1 MARAIEHI
9 EKDIA
14 ALEEKISK
22 IAQELQAAYT
32 SYLNSLAQVMRQQV
46 ILASYYLCTQ
56 GYPSLFLQ
64 LSLSQRQKLQQMIR
78 KASQKAAEK
87 LISLT
92 NTEQMQVDDSEQ
104 RDILIN
110 YLQQVQ
116 AHSNQQEEEL
126 EAEEPESESLE
137 SEELEPE
144 SPEAESTEVEEPE
157 SEGIRYEKIPFPLN
171 LLSLK
176 TYSPDTSNPV
186 ELLKWQQQ
194 IEARILANL
203 KHISS
208 EVNNLLK
215 NADILPS
222 KLPQPILE
230 AAAIASATSG
240 EMMPGPPNILNLVVE
255 MDKDE
260 ESEESSLTQI
270 MAVNLRLGEIEFAD
284 SQLSSLRKQIR
295 LILGRLHKLGREY
308 QHKQREHSIAEAEA
322 AWRASWYED

>member
-1 MARAIEHI
+1 MVRAIEHI

-14 ALEEKISK
+14 ALEVAIAK
-22 IAQELQAAYT
+22 IAQELKAAYS
-32 SYLNSLAQVMRQQV
+32 SYLNSLAQAMPQQLV
-46 ILASYYLCTQ
+46 LASYYLCTQ
-56 GYPSLFLQ
+56 GYPSQFLK

-78 KASQKAAEK
+78 QASKQAAEK

-92 NTEQMQVDDSEQ
+92 NTEKMQMDDSEQ

-110 YLQQVQ
+110 YLQEVQ
-116 AHSNQQEEEL
+116 AQSNQQQEEE
-126 EAEEPESESLE
+126 EEESE
-137 SEELEPE
+137 SEELGLEE
-144 SPEAESTEVEEPE
+144 LGAEELE
-157 SEGIRYEKIPFPLN
+157 SEAIRYKRIPFPLN
-171 LLSLK
+171 FLSMK

-186 ELLKWQQQ
+186 ELLNWQQQ
-194 IEARILANL
+194 IEARTLANL
-203 KHISS
+203 KHVSS

-230 AAAIASATSG
+230 AAAMASATSG

-255 MDKDE
+255 VEKDG
-260 ESEESSLTQI
+260 ESSDESGLTQI
-270 MAVNLRLGEIEFAD
+270 MAINLRLGEIEFAD
-284 SQLSSLRKQIR
+284 SKLSPLRKQIR
-295 LILGRLHKLGREY
+295 QILSRLNKLGREY

>member
-14 ALEEKISK
+14 ALEEVIAK
-22 IAQELQAAYT
+22 IAKELQAAYS
-32 SYLNSLAQVMRQQV
+32 SYLNSLAQVMRQQL

-56 GYPSLFLQ
+56 GYPSQFLK

-78 KASQKAAEK
+78 QASQKAAEK

-92 NTEQMQVDDSEQ
+92 NTEQMQIDDSEQ
-104 RDILIN
+104 RDMLIN

-116 AHSNQQEEEL
+116 AQSNQQEEGL
-126 EAEEPESESLE
+126 EAEGLEQEGLEQEE
-137 SEELEPE
+137 SEE
-144 SPEAESTEVEEPE
+144 
-157 SEGIRYEKIPFPLN
+157 SEIRYKKSPFSLN
-171 LLSLK
+171 FLSLK

-194 IEARILANL
+194 IEARTLANL
-203 KHISS
+203 KHVSS

-215 NADILPS
+215 NAGILPS
-222 KLPQPILE
+222 KLPQSILE

-255 MDKDE
+255 VETDE
-260 ESEESSLTQI
+260 ESEESGLTQI

-284 SQLSSLRKQIR
+284 TQLSSLRKQIR
-295 LILGRLHKLGREY
+295 QILGRLHKLGREY
-308 QHKQREHSIAEAEA
+308 QHKQRERSIAEAEA

>member
-22 IAQELQAAYT
+22 IAQELKAAYT

-56 GYPSLFLQ
+56 GYPSPFLQ

-78 KASQKAAEK
+78 QASQKAAEK

-126 EAEEPESESLE
+126 EAESPESEE
-137 SEELEPE
+137 
-144 SPEAESTEVEEPE
+144 PEAESPE
-157 SEGIRYEKIPFPLN
+157 SERIRYEKIPFPLN
-171 LLSLK
+171 LLSLN

-203 KHISS
+203 KHVSS

-308 QHKQREHSIAEAEA
+308 QHKQRERSIAEAEA

>member
-14 ALEEKISK
+14 ALSEA
-22 IAQELQAAYT
+22 IAGIAKELQAAYS
-32 SYLNSLAQVMRQQV
+32 SYLHTLAPVMRQQL

-56 GYPSLFLQ
+56 GYPSKFLQ
-64 LSLSQRQKLQQMIR
+64 LSLSQRQKLQQGIR

-92 NTEQMQVDDSEQ
+92 DNAQMEVDDAEQ
-104 RDILIN
+104 RDILLK
-110 YLQQVQ
+110 YLQQLEIR
-116 AHSNQQEEEL
+116 ASQEEE
-126 EAEEPESESLE
+126 ETEKEMMEEE
-137 SEELEPE
+137 EELEPE
-144 SPEAESTEVEEPE
+144 VPQAESPDQEQ
-157 SEGIRYEKIPFPLN
+157 GMNYQKIPLPLN

-194 IEARILANL
+194 TEARILANL

-230 AAAIASATSG
+230 AAAIASETSG
-240 EMMPGPPNILNLVVE
+240 EMMPGPPNILNLVIEVE
-255 MDKDE
+255 NE
-260 ESEESSLTQI
+260 EDSEESGLTQI

-284 SQLSSLRKQIR
+284 SKLSSLRKQIR
-295 LILGRLHKLGREY
+295 QILGRLHKLGRQY
-308 QHKQREHSIAEAEA
+308 QHKQRELSIAEAEA
-322 AWRASWYED
+322 AWRASWYEE

>member
-1 MARAIEHI
+1 MVRAIEHI

-14 ALEEKISK
+14 ALESAIAK
-22 IAQELQAAYT
+22 IAQELKAAYS
-32 SYLNSLAQVMRQQV
+32 SYLNSLAQVMPQQL

-56 GYPSLFLQ
+56 GYPRQFLK

-78 KASQKAAEK
+78 QASKQAAEK

-92 NTEQMQVDDSEQ
+92 NTEKMQMDDSEQ

-110 YLQQVQ
+110 YLQEVQ
-116 AHSNQQEEEL
+116 AQSNQQQEE
-126 EAEEPESESLE
+126 SE
-137 SEELEPE
+137 SEELGL
-144 SPEAESTEVEEPE
+144 EELGSEELE
-157 SEGIRYEKIPFPLN
+157 SEGIRYKKIPFPLN
-171 LLSLK
+171 FLSMK

-186 ELLKWQQQ
+186 ELLNWQQQ
-194 IEARILANL
+194 IEARTLANL
-203 KHISS
+203 KHVSS

-230 AAAIASATSG
+230 AAAMASASSG

-255 MDKDE
+255 VEKDGE
-260 ESEESSLTQI
+260 SSEESGLTQI
-270 MAVNLRLGEIEFAD
+270 MAINLRLGEIEFAD
-284 SQLSSLRKQIR
+284 SKLSPLRKQIR
-295 LILGRLHKLGREY
+295 QILSRLNKLGREY
-308 QHKQREHSIAEAEA
+308 QQKQREHSIAEAEA